1 MPTEA
6 RKFLFET
13 AFDPSGGPPPP
24 PPRKHFTAAEYEAA
38 RRAADEAGRA
48 AGREA
53 ARADAEAR
61 AAASLAKLV
70 AASASA
76 FAEIARR
83 HERQGR
89 EAVGFAAEMV
99 RRLFPAFA
107 ARHGVDEFA
116 ALLADCLRRL
126 QDEPRVVVRVA
137 EAAVDAIKAR
147 LEPAAAEAGFA
158 GKLILLGDPA
168 LGDGDA
174 RIEWA
179 DGGVERA
186 PQAVWAEIDEILQR
200 HVAGATPAAT
210 NV

>member
-1 MPTEA
+1 MSTEA

-13 AFDPSGGPPPP
+13 AFEPSGGPPKP

-38 RRAADEAGRA
+38 RRAAEESGRA

-53 ARADAEAR
+53 ARADAETR
-61 AAASLAKLV
+61 AAVALAKLV
-70 AASASA
+70 AAAAAA
-76 FAEIARR
+76 FTEITRR

-99 RRLFPAFA
+99 GRLFPAFA
-107 ARHGVDEFA
+107 ARHGIDEIA
-116 ALLADCLRRL
+116 ALLTDCLRRL

-137 EAAVDAIKAR
+137 ESAVDAVKAR

-168 LGDGDA
+168 LGEGDA

-186 PQAVWAEIDEILQR
+186 PQAVWTEIDEILQR
-200 HVAGATPAAT
+200 HVAGTTPVAPPA
-210 NV
+210 

>member
-1 MPTEA
+1 MSTQA

-13 AFDPSGGPPPP
+13 AFDPGGGPPPP

-38 RRAADEAGRA
+38 RRSAQDAGFA
-48 AGREA
+48 AGRDA

-61 AAASLAKLV
+61 AAKALEAV
-70 AASASA
+70 RAASAAS

-89 EAVGFAAEMV
+89 EAVGFAAEMI

-107 ARHGVDEFA
+107 ARHGVDEIA
-116 ALLADCLRRL
+116 TLLAECLRRL
-126 QDEPRVVVRVA
+126 HDEPRVVVRVA
-137 EAAVDAIKAR
+137 EATLDAVKAR
-147 LEPAAAEAGFA
+147 LDPAATEAGFA

-168 LGDGDA
+168 LADGDA

-179 DGGVERA
+179 DGGVERSPA
-186 PQAVWAEIDEILQR
+186 AVWSEIDAILHR
-200 HVAGATPAAT
+200 HVAGNATASPA
-210 NV
+210 